1 MIKELIDSYLKKELT
16 VEDSVR
22 SYLNRIELENGAYNA
37 ILHTNNEAIDRA
49 RELDK
54 YLQNNNKLKGR
65 LHGIPVLLKA
75 NILTKDL
82 QPTSCGSVLLKDFI
96 SDKDAAIV
104 TLLLAEGA
112 IIIGK
117 SNMSEFSNYVSNY
130 SESGYSSLGGQTISA
145 FGSTH
150 PAGGSS
156 SGSAVAV
163 AKSFCVFSLGS
174 ETDGSVVYPAAHN
187 GVFAIKFGANFLSSQ
202 GVIGISSYFDSIG
215 YFTKKIEDLSYLINF
230 HQIIPKGKRQLLKV
244 FIEVDSFSRSSF
256 FLEKLRGRL
265 FKNNIE
271 EESGVFISD
280 IDPYFEMMDIICQTE
295 FKLNIVNEL
304 PCTSEEFLQNCRETL
319 LVNFHPDINEIERS
333 FASDFLLS
341 GKYDWAK
348 EEIEKLRIERLLFMK
363 QNGIDFILALT
374 LGKGNTASIATL
386 VGLSHL
392 VIPISIEEELPIS
405 LSIIGRPM
413 EEEMMVDLTKKIL
426 KEFL

>member
-1 MIKELIDSYLKKELT
+1 MIKELIDSYRSRELK

-22 SYLNRIELENGAYNA
+22 SFLKRIELENGTYNA
-37 ILHTNNEAIDRA
+37 ILHTNHEAIDRA
-49 RELDK
+49 IDLDK
-54 YLQNNNKLKGR
+54 YLENHNKLKGR
-65 LHGIPVLLKA
+65 LHGIPIILKA
-75 NILTKDL
+75 NIETKDQ
-82 QPTSCGSVLLKDFI
+82 QPTSCGSILLKDFI
-96 SDKDAAIV
+96 SAKDASIV
-104 TLLLAEGA
+104 KLLVAEGA
-112 IIIGK
+112 IILGK

-130 SESGYSSLGGQTISA
+130 SKSGYSSLGGQTISA

-150 PAGGSS
+150 PVGGSS

-163 AKSFCVFSLGS
+163 ATSLCIFSVGS

-187 GVFAIKFGANFLSSQ
+187 GVFAIKFGSKSLSSQ
-202 GVIGISSYFDSIG
+202 GIIGISSYFDSIG

-230 HQIIPKGKRQLLKV
+230 HQIIPKSKRQLLKV
-244 FIEVDSFSRSSF
+244 FIEVDSFSSSSF
-256 FLEKLRGRL
+256 FLEKLRGTL

-348 EEIEKLRIERLLFMK
+348 EEIEKLRIEKLLFMK
-363 QNGIDFILALT
+363 QNGIDLILALT
-374 LGKGNTASIATL
+374 LGKENTASIATL

-392 VIPISIEEELPIS
+392 VIPISLNEELPIS
-405 LSIIGRPM
+405 LSIIGSPIP
-413 EEEMMVDLTKKIL
+413 EDMMVDLAKKIL